1 MKLTKV
7 NVTKTI
13 ADATTLLEQEEQIS
27 PALRTMFQL
36 LLTLITLLAERLS
49 LNSSN
54 SSIPPSKDLNR
65 KKKKKGNGG
74 NKRNPGGQPGRNGT
88 TLDPVD
94 EPDEIIPIKLDKR
107 TLPRG
112 AYREVGFEARQIIEL
127 EITRIVTEYR
137 AQILENS
144 AGKRFVAPFPEG
156 VTRPIQYG
164 QSIKSHSVYLSQ
176 YQLLPYERVSDYF
189 NSESGIPISV
199 GSLFNFNQEAFDKLE
214 FFDTFVKDQL
224 IASLMM
230 HADETS
236 INVNGK
242 RIWLHCAVN
251 ERWTYFYPH
260 EKRGSEAM
268 DFIGILPRFTGTLAH
283 DHWKP
288 YYTYTDCDHSLC
300 NGHHIRELEWVIDNH
315 PKYTW
320 AQSMQDLLCEIN
332 DAVDKTEENCLD
344 EVLAHAYRQRYR
356 EIIDIGKDQMPL
368 PPPSPDKPKK
378 RGREKKSKERN
389 LLERLRD
396 FEDDTL
402 RFMVVSYVLFTN
414 NNGEN
419 AIRMTKVQQKISGC
433 FRSMGGAKIFCR
445 IRSYLLTAQKHDI
458 SPTEALQ
465 TLFQGKLPAAFFKD
479 N

>member
-13 ADATTLLEQEEQIS
+13 EDATALLEKEKRIS
-27 PALRTMFQL
+27 PALKVMFQL

-49 LNSSN
+49 LNSGN
-54 SSIPPSKDLNR
+54 SSKPPSVDPNR
-65 KKKKKGNGG
+65 KKKKKGKDG

-88 TLDPVD
+88 TLEPVD
-94 EPDEIIPIKLDKR
+94 DPDDIISIKLDKR

-112 AYREVGFEARQIIEL
+112 EYHDVGFEARQIVEL

-137 AQILENS
+137 AQVLENA
-144 AGKRFVAPFPEG
+144 AGKRFVASFPNG
-156 VTRPIQYG
+156 VMRPIQYG

-176 YQLLPYERVSDYF
+176 YQLIPYERVSDYF
-189 NSESGIPISV
+189 NNEAGIPISV

-214 FFDTFVKDQL
+214 LFEALVKEKL
-224 IASLMM
+224 IASLLV

-242 RIWLHCAVN
+242 RVWLHCAVN
-251 ERWTYFYPH
+251 ERWTHFYPH
-260 EKRGSEAM
+260 EKRGAEAM
-268 DFIGILPRFTGTLAH
+268 DAIGILPNCKGTLAH

-300 NGHHIRELEWVIDNH
+300 NAHHIRELEWVIDNH
-315 PKYTW
+315 PLYTW
-320 AQSMQDLLCEIN
+320 AKVMQDLLCEIN

-344 EVLAHAYRQRYR
+344 ATTANTYRLRYR
-356 EIIDIGKDQMPL
+356 EVIKMGEHQMPL
-368 PPPSPDKPKK
+368 PPPDPNQTKK
-378 RGREKKSKERN
+378 RGREKKTKERN

-402 RFMVVSYVLFTN
+402 RFMVVSYVQFTN
-414 NNGEN
+414 NSGEN

-433 FRSMGGAKIFCR
+433 FRSMDGAKIFCR
-445 IRSYLLTAQKHDI
+445 VRSYLLTAQKHEI

-465 TLFQGKLPAAFFKD
+465 TLFQGKLPTAFYSG
-479 N
+479 